1 MRGADWQPRPAL
13 AVTTSEGQ
21 YDTIASRFELSGPSR
36 YHRERDPTATTAAI
50 AVEPAVTG
58 VLVERIAGCDRKT
71 LRTVDTSLTVRLEEP
86 TRGTIDGHP
95 QLFPVGEYTVTAL
108 PRRYFRVAG
117 SVICRPVRT
126 DVQILRYSSTRESS
140 RWRRWRVVST
150 SGGYGSPS
158 FRWSRS
164 APPGVCGRRSRD
176 TGRTLA
182 IPALL
187 ERSAGMTVRV

>member
-1 MRGADWQPRPAL
+1 MLDLPTIPAFGRIPVTDDIGLVVAVRPVLDPAAASQGMRGADWQPRPAL

-117 SVICRPVRT
+117 
-126 DVQILRYSSTRESS
+126 
-140 RWRRWRVVST
+140 
-150 SGGYGSPS
+150 
-158 FRWSRS
+158 
-164 APPGVCGRRSRD
+164 
-176 TGRTLA
+176 
-182 IPALL
+182 
-187 ERSAGMTVRV
+187 